1 VTLLLA
7 TWSDWSILTTNYLCG
22 LEMAFFES
30 EVDFQSAQSILRSS
44 EAPDTDVAQSDA
56 DIASLR
62 RQCRLAGVYFD
73 SRKAS
78 KAYLVHRLQ
87 QVANYAKLKMKKSK
101 NSVLGLISS
110 GFIGL
115 SAHANK
121 DTGGNADEDDDI
133 DGVELDYDP
142 LAFPAANAST
152 NADKATVDDEDID
165 GVVMADANED
175 VDGVPFD
182 DDIDGVPL

>member
-1 VTLLLA
+1 
-7 TWSDWSILTTNYLCG
+7 
-22 LEMAFFES
+22 MAFFES

-182 DDIDGVPL
+182 DDIDGVPLWVQSHATYKE